1 MALVR
6 CDVNHA
12 LQDSDRLV
20 EDRLCIGVEVSDG
33 QGAPIEVRLEKEV
46 GFDVRAF

>member
-1 MALVR
+1 MR

-20 EDRLCIGVEVSDG
+20 EDRLRVRVEISDG
-33 QGAPIEVRLEKEV
+33 QGAPVEVRLEKEV
-46 GFDVRAF
+46 GLDVWAL